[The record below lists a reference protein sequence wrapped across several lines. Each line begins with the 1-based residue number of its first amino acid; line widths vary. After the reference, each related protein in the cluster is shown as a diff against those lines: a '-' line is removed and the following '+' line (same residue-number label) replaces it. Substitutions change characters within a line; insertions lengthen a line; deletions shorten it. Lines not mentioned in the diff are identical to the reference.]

1 MKRPISISEARARLP
16 ELARRVAG
24 SPGRV
29 EYIAHRDLD
38 EDIAMTTRSHLRFL
52 EDSLRE
58 LRGRDGTDFRLSDSM
73 STDLSDEAVEA
84 GLAAV
89 KATARG
95 AADVKRA
102 GLTK

>member
-1 MKRPISISEARARLP
+1 MKRQMSISEARARLP
-16 ELARRVAG
+16 ELAHRIAA

-58 LRGRDGTDFRLSDSM
+58 LRRRSAGEFRLAGSM
-73 STDLSDEAVEA
+73 STGLSDAQVEA

-89 KATARG
+89 KAEAAGTAD
-95 AADVKRA
+95 AKRK
-102 GLTK
+102 GLGT

>member
-1 MKRPISISEARARLP
+1 MSISEARARLP
-16 ELARRVAG
+16 ELARRIAG

-58 LRGRDGTDFRLSDSM
+58 IRSRTAPTFRLADSI
-73 STDLSDEAVEA
+73 TTELSDAQVEEALASGRAEA
-84 GLAAV
+84 
-89 KATARG
+89 TTRG
-95 AADVKRA
+95 DRK
-102 GLTK
+102 LLQLDT